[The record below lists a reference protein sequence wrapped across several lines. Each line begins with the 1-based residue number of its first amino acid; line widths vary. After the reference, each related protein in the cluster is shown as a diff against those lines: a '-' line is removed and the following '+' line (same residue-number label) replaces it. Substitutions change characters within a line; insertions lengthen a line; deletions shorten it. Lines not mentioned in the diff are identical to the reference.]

1 MIIYKSIRMLKDQ
14 ILENIILDEISSE
27 EDVNTLMDID
37 KPLINTTEVLQMIQ
51 RFENGF
57 ILCSQ
62 KYIQSYQ
69 VFLILF
75 LQSLSIRIHMKILLK
90 LILISLIHYFLINIH
105 ILGKPLKTLHLSTF
119 TKFGE
124 FFCVKI

>member
-1 MIIYKSIRMLKDQ
+1 M
-14 ILENIILDEISSE
+14 ENIILDEISSE

-75 LQSLSIRIHMKILLK
+75 LQSLSIKIHIKILLK
-90 LILISLIHYFLINIH
+90 LILISLIYYFLINIH
-105 ILGKPLKTLHLSTF
+105 ILGNL
-119 TKFGE
+119 
-124 FFCVKI
+124 